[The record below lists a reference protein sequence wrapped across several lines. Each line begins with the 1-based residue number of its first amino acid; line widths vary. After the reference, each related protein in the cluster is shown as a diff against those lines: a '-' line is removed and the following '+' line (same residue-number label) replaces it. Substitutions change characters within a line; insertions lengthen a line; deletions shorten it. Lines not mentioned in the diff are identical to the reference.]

1 MHLNS
6 GNQKYSVK
14 FGFSQNSFWRAK
26 PLNKIVA
33 FNEHVL
39 IVSVSVYAQNMDTL
53 QQVNMWAVWTHFT
66 MTKIYAYAKKIQL
79 KYRLLSK
86 NYFNQLHKHSHCFK
100 TMP

>member
-66 MTKIYAYAKKIQL
+66 MTKIYAYAKKNSAEISLIVEELFQPV
-79 KYRLLSK
+79 
-86 NYFNQLHKHSHCFK
+86 
-100 TMP
+100 T